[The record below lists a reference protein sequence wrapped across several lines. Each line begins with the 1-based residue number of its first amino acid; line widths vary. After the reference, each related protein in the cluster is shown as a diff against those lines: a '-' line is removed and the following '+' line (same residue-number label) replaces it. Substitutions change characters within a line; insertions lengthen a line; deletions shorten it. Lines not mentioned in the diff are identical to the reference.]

1 MKRYKLLIFDFDGT
15 LAATEPAI
23 QFCMKT
29 AFTEYGLTPPA
40 ETAVRNAI
48 GIPLTEMIAR
58 LGCLDNQTA
67 AEITEIYRKY
77 YVKEGMEL
85 TALFPESY
93 ATVEKLYE
101 KGYTLAVVSNKK
113 DEVVK
118 ASVEKTGLTRFFGLV
133 SGEGE
138 GKFAKPDKRLFSN
151 VLAPYFGIDKSGCL
165 MIGDAVQDTG
175 FAQNS
180 GMDSVWAAYGFGSKN
195 DCMNPSVKYV
205 IDNIGKL
212 ADILV

>member
-40 ETAVRNAI
+40 EDAVRRAI
-48 GIPLTEMIAR
+48 GIPLAEMIAY
-58 LGCLDNQTA
+58 LGGLDKPTA
-67 AEITEIYRKY
+67 EAVTDIYRKY

-85 TALFPESY
+85 TALFPDSY
-93 ATVEKLYE
+93 ATIEALHGR
-101 KGYTLAVVSNKK
+101 GYDLAVASNKK
-113 DEVVK
+113 YEVVK
-118 ASVEKTGLTRFFGLV
+118 ASLEKTGLAPFFRFIT
-133 SGEGE
+133 GEGE
-138 GKFAKPDKRLFSN
+138 GRFAKPDKRLFN
-151 VLAPYFGIDKSGCL
+151 NILEPFFGIDRADCL

-175 FAQNS
+175 FALNC
-180 GMDSVWAAYGFGSKN
+180 GMDAAWASYGFGSKS
-195 DCMNPSVKYV
+195 DCINPNVKYV
-205 IDNIGKL
+205 IDNIGDL